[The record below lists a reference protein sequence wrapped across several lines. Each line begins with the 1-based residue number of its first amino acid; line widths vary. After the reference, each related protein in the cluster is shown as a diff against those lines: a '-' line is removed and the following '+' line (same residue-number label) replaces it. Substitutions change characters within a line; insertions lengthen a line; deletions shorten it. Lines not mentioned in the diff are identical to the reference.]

1 VGLSEH
7 IRNILVSQDAR
18 TVQLM
23 EVPESVKK
31 KYVEQAQTCSPSL
44 LLTWLN
50 IANQC
55 DINYKASKNQRLSV
69 ELALM
74 KMAHV
79 GHVIAADQLI
89 KINGS
94 AEQAELAGQ
103 AGLKKKLV

>member
-7 IRNILVSQDAR
+7 LRNVLVSQDAR

-23 EVPESVKK
+23 EVPENVKR
-31 KYVEQAQTCSPSL
+31 KYAEQAKTSPPHL
-44 LLTWLN
+44 VLTWLN

-55 DINYKASKNQRLSV
+55 DINYKTSKNQRLSV

-79 GHVIAADQLI
+79 SHLLSTDQ
-89 KINGS
+89 INGTS
-94 AEQAELAGQ
+94 STPSGQ
-103 AGLKKKLV
+103 EALKKKLV